1 MSAVIL
7 AVIVIMWA
15 VVLVPMWLR
24 RHDAA
29 TESRSVDKFSAAMR
43 VLSRRPSSAGSERYI
58 LMPPRPVPAAASVH
72 VSGAAAPRPAAPRPR
87 PSRPAQPA
95 RPSAPRRKASLAVR
109 RRRVLLVLLGITF
122 LTMLLAAAG
131 VTGWIMQIV
140 VDLLVVA
147 FVVHL
152 RVQARRSVALARA
165 RRRTAGPS
173 SWVDGPPLVEPAA
186 AAPVTPTAARY
197 AARLARAAAAPFVAS
212 PVVAPVAAPEEFA
225 VEEPVAQA
233 TGTDD
238 ESAWEP
244 VPVPRPTYTMK
255 PPAPPRYYPPVQ
267 PDSDVDSD
275 VEETE
280 AAAGVGD
287 EAVAAPVEAEDEG
300 QLDEILTHRWAV
312 ND

>member
-43 VLSRRPSSAGSERYI
+43 VLSRRQAASGSARYVLMPRRQSSA
-58 LMPPRPVPAAASVH
+58 PSVH
-72 VSGAAAPRPAAPRPR
+72 VSGAAAPRPAPR
-87 PSRPAQPA
+87 PSRPVT
-95 RPSAPRRKASLAVR
+95 PRRKASLAVR
-109 RRRVLLVLLGITF
+109 RRRVLLALLGVAF

-131 VTGWIMQIV
+131 AVSWVLQLVI
-140 VDLLVVA
+140 DLFVVA

-152 RVQARRSVALARA
+152 RTQARRSAALARS
-165 RRRTAGPS
+165 RRRVVARPVTDAP
-173 SWVDGPPLVEPAA
+173 

-197 AARLARAAAAPFVAS
+197 AAHLARAAEVALDEPAALAEPE
-212 PVVAPVAAPEEFA
+212 VVPAE
-225 VEEPVAQA
+225 A

-238 ESAWEP
+238 ASAWEP
-244 VPVPRPTYTMK
+244 VPVPPPTYTMK
-255 PPAPPRYYPPVQ
+255 PPAPPRRYPPVRA
-267 PDSDVDSD
+267 DSDEL
-275 VEETE
+275 VED
-280 AAAGVGD
+280 AVGD
-287 EAVAAPVEAEDEG
+287 EAVAASAASSVSEPVEDDG